1 MSKKDFLIEIGLEEL
16 PARFVTDAIEQ
27 LQTKIQK
34 WFDEKKIGYTD
45 IQKYSTPRRLAIV
58 VTDVNE
64 MQADT
69 EEEAK
74 GPAKKIALDAEG
86 NWSKAAIGFARGQGV
101 SVEDIYFKE
110 IKGVEYVHVTKFTK
124 GQQVKELLVELKDII
139 TSLTFPK
146 NMRWA
151 NNDMR
156 YARPI
161 KWMIAL
167 FGNEVIPFSIT
178 NVETGNKT
186 RGHRFLGTQVE
197 IAEPAQYQQ
206 KLEEQF
212 VIADSE
218 KRKQMILSQL
228 QQLERENGWV
238 IPVDEDLLEE
248 VNNLVEYPTALFGKF
263 EEEYLELPD
272 RVLITS
278 MKEHQR
284 YFPVKKQ
291 AGELLPFFVT
301 VRNGSDHGIATVA
314 RGNEKVLRA
323 RLADAA
329 FFYREDQTK
338 EIDDCLKKLETIVY
352 HEEIGT
358 LAEKVSRVRGLTD
371 SISTA
376 LQIDESTKKLADR
389 TAEIAK
395 FDLVTG
401 MVYEFPE
408 LQGYMGERYARIKG
422 EDEAVA
428 VAINEHY
435 MPRHAEDR
443 VPSSEIGAIVSVAE
457 KMDTIIANF
466 AINNI
471 PTGSQDPYALRRQA
485 SGIVQ
490 ILLEKKWPV
499 SLESIIDL
507 GLEPIV
513 LQGIAKREAA
523 EIKADLIS
531 FFEARM
537 KHLLSEK
544 EVRYDLIDAVL
555 TGEIGVVSSLVNRAL
570 VLDKAKGEEGFKETM
585 EALSRVMNIAVKLED
600 APKVAVELFEND
612 YEKALYNAFVTMKEQ
627 YELTSDEEKHYGLLA
642 SLQGAIEQFFD
653 HTMVMADDEAL
664 RHNRLSLMKE
674 VADVIQ
680 SFAYM
685 NKVLVL

>member
-1 MSKKDFLIEIGLEEL
+1 MSKKDLLIEIGLEEL
-16 PARFVTDAIEQ
+16 PARFVTDAIAQ
-27 LQTKIQK
+27 LQTKVEK
-34 WFDEKKIGYTD
+34 WFEEKKIGYSE

-58 VTDVNE
+58 VKEVNE
-64 MQADT
+64 MQEDT

-101 SVEDIYFKE
+101 AVEDIYFKE

-151 NNDMR
+151 SNDMR

-167 FGNEVIPFSIT
+167 FGTEVIPFSIT
-178 NVETGNKT
+178 NVGTSNT
-186 RGHRFLGTQVE
+186 TIGHRFLGTK
-197 IAEPAQYQQ
+197 IAITEPATYEQ
-206 KLEEQF
+206 KLEGQF

-228 QQLERENGWV
+228 HKLEQENGWV

-284 YFPVKKQ
+284 YFPVKNQ

-301 VRNGSDHGIATVA
+301 VRNGNENGIATVA

-358 LAEKVSRVRGLTD
+358 LAEKVGRVRSLTN
-371 SISTA
+371 SISDA
-376 LQIDESTKKLADR
+376 LHVDESTKAIADR

-435 MPRHAEDR
+435 MPRHAEDS
-443 VPSSEIGAIVSVAE
+443 VPSSDVGAIVSVAE
-457 KMDTIIANF
+457 KMDTITANF

-490 ILLEKKWPV
+490 ILLEKKWSV
-499 SLESIIDL
+499 SLESLVDL
-507 GLEPIV
+507 ALETIV
-513 LQGIAKREAA
+513 NQGIAKREAN
-523 EIKADLIS
+523 EIKADLIT
-531 FFEARM
+531 FFEARI
-537 KHLLSEK
+537 KHYLSEK
-544 EVRYDLIDAVL
+544 AVRYDLIDAVL
-555 TGEIGVVSSLVNRAL
+555 NGKIGVVSSLVNRAV
-570 VLDKAKGEEGFKETM
+570 VLEKAKDDASFKETI
-585 EALSRVMNIAVKLED
+585 EALSRVMNIAVKLD
-600 APKVAVELFEND
+600 GNPKVNVELFEND
-612 YEKALYNAFVTMKEQ
+612 SEKALYNQYVEMKKQ
-627 YELTSDEEKHYGLLA
+627 YESTTDEEKHFALLA
-642 SLQGAIEQFFD
+642 SLQEAIERFFE
-653 HTMVMADDEAL
+653 HTMVMAEDESL
-664 RHNRLSLMKE
+664 RFNRLSLMKE
-674 VADVIQ
+674 LSEVIS
-680 SFAYM
+680 SFAHM

>member
-1 MSKKDFLIEIGLEEL
+1 MSKKDLLIEIGLEEL
-16 PARFVTDAIEQ
+16 PARFVTDAIAQ
-27 LQTKIQK
+27 LQTKVEK
-34 WFDEKKIGYTD
+34 WFEEKKIGYSE

-58 VTDVNE
+58 VKEVNE
-64 MQADT
+64 MQEDT

-101 SVEDIYFKE
+101 AFEDIYFKE

-151 NNDMR
+151 SNDMR

-167 FGNEVIPFSIT
+167 FGTEVIPFSIT
-178 NVETGNKT
+178 NVGTSNT
-186 RGHRFLGTQVE
+186 TIGHRFLGTK
-197 IAEPAQYQQ
+197 IAITEPATYEQ

-228 QQLERENGWV
+228 HKLEQENGWV

-284 YFPVKKQ
+284 YFPVKNQ

-301 VRNGSDHGIATVA
+301 VRNGNENGIATVA

-358 LAEKVSRVRGLTD
+358 LAEKVGRVRSLTN
-371 SISTA
+371 SISDA
-376 LQIDESTKKLADR
+376 LHVDESTKAIADR

-435 MPRHAEDR
+435 MPRHAEDS
-443 VPSSEIGAIVSVAE
+443 VPSSDVGAIVSVAE
-457 KMDTIIANF
+457 KMDTITANF

-490 ILLEKKWPV
+490 ILLEKKWSV
-499 SLESIIDL
+499 SLESLVDL
-507 GLEPIV
+507 ALETIV
-513 LQGIAKREAA
+513 NQGIAKREAN
-523 EIKADLIS
+523 EIKADLIT
-531 FFEARM
+531 FFEARI
-537 KHLLSEK
+537 KHYLSEK
-544 EVRYDLIDAVL
+544 AVRYDLIDAVL
-555 TGEIGVVSSLVNRAL
+555 NGKIGVVSSLVNRAV
-570 VLDKAKGEEGFKETM
+570 VLEKAKDDASFKETI
-585 EALSRVMNIAVKLED
+585 EALSRVMNIAVKLD
-600 APKVAVELFEND
+600 GNPKVNVELFEND
-612 YEKALYNAFVTMKEQ
+612 SEKALYNQYVEMKKQ
-627 YELTSDEEKHYGLLA
+627 YESTTDEEKHFALLA
-642 SLQGAIEQFFD
+642 SLQEAIEKFFE
-653 HTMVMADDEAL
+653 HTMVMAEDESL
-664 RHNRLSLMKE
+664 RFNRLSLMKE
-674 VADVIQ
+674 LSEVIS
-680 SFAYM
+680 SFAHM

>member
-124 GQQVKELLVELKDII
+124 GKQVKELLVELKDII

-186 RGHRFLGTQVE
+186 MGHRFLGTQVE

-228 QQLERENGWV
+228 QQLEQENGWV

-338 EIDDCLKKLETIVY
+338 EIDDCLKKLETIIY

-435 MPRHAEDR
+435 MPRHAEDS

-600 APKVAVELFEND
+600 APKVAVELLEND

-664 RHNRLSLMKE
+664 RYNRLSLMKE
-674 VADVIQ
+674 VADVIK

>member
-186 RGHRFLGTQVE
+186 MGHRFLGMQVE

-228 QQLERENGWV
+228 QQLEQENGWV

-329 FFYREDQTK
+329 FFYQEDQTK
-338 EIDDCLKKLETIVY
+338 EIDDCLKKLETIIY

-435 MPRHAEDR
+435 MPRHAEDS

-600 APKVAVELFEND
+600 APKVAVELLEND

-664 RHNRLSLMKE
+664 RYNRLSLMKE
-674 VADVIQ
+674 VADVIK

>member
-1 MSKKDFLIEIGLEEL
+1 MSKKDLLIEIGLEEL
-16 PARFVTDAIEQ
+16 PARFVTDAIAQ
-27 LQTKIQK
+27 LQTKVEK
-34 WFDEKKIGYTD
+34 WFEEKKIGYSE

-58 VTDVNE
+58 VKEVNE
-64 MQADT
+64 MQEDT

-101 SVEDIYFKE
+101 AFEDIYFKE

-124 GQQVKELLVELKDII
+124 GQQVIELLVELKDII

-151 NNDMR
+151 SNDMR

-167 FGNEVIPFSIT
+167 FGTEVIPFSIT
-178 NVETGNKT
+178 NVGTSNT
-186 RGHRFLGTQVE
+186 TIGHRFLGTK
-197 IAEPAQYQQ
+197 IAITEPATYEQ
-206 KLEEQF
+206 KLEGQF

-228 QQLERENGWV
+228 HKLEQENGWV

-284 YFPVKKQ
+284 YFPVKNQ

-301 VRNGSDHGIATVA
+301 VRNGNENGIATVA

-358 LAEKVSRVRGLTD
+358 LAEKVGRVRSLTN
-371 SISTA
+371 SISDA
-376 LQIDESTKKLADR
+376 LHVDESTKAIADR

-435 MPRHAEDR
+435 MPRHAEDS
-443 VPSSEIGAIVSVAE
+443 VPSSDVGAIVSVAE
-457 KMDTIIANF
+457 KMDTITANF

-490 ILLEKKWPV
+490 ILLEKKWSV
-499 SLESIIDL
+499 SLESLVDL
-507 GLEPIV
+507 ALETIV
-513 LQGIAKREAA
+513 NQGIAKREAN
-523 EIKADLIS
+523 EIKADLIT
-531 FFEARM
+531 FFEARI
-537 KHLLSEK
+537 KHYLSEK
-544 EVRYDLIDAVL
+544 AVRYDLIDAVL
-555 TGEIGVVSSLVNRAL
+555 NGEIGVVSSLVNRAV
-570 VLDKAKGEEGFKETM
+570 VLEKAKDDASFKETI
-585 EALSRVMNIAVKLED
+585 EALSRVMNIAVKLD
-600 APKVAVELFEND
+600 GNPKVNVELFEND
-612 YEKALYNAFVTMKEQ
+612 SEKALYNQYVEMKKQ
-627 YELTSDEEKHYGLLA
+627 YESTTDEEKHFALLA
-642 SLQGAIEQFFD
+642 SLQEAIERFFE
-653 HTMVMADDEAL
+653 HTMVMAEDESL
-664 RHNRLSLMKE
+664 RFNRLSLMKE
-674 VADVIQ
+674 LSEVIS
-680 SFAYM
+680 SFAHM